1 MAYTPLAEAESFD
14 PEKEKELY
22 ASLYPTAGVAVN
34 PETGNAVNPEQQG
47 LLEQSREAEEAEAEQ
62 QQARSAGGMSPGL
75 ASVLGAAGS
84 MLRTSG
90 WQSQPLSYAQRLGYA
105 IPAGM
110 QAYYQQGAYNQE
122 AEEAYNKAET
132 ERAKA
137 ESASEDREAF
147 RQALTSSDLDP
158 GWYNIFMGVYHLL
171 LKNFMS

>member
-122 AEEAYNKAET
+122 AEKADQEAQKLQLDADN
-132 ERAKA
+132 AK
-137 ESASEDREAF
+137 
-147 RQALTSSDLDP
+147 
-158 GWYNIFMGVYHLL
+158 
-171 LKNFMS
+171 